1 MNDIEIAELIRNER
15 ELQLARLDCEVRE
28 MERVMQQRLTRI
40 RRRIERIKK
49 LNQ

>member
-1 MNDIEIAELIRNER
+1 MNDKESAE
-15 ELQLARLDCEVRE
+15 LARLECEVRE

-49 LNQ
+49 LKQ

>member
-1 MNDIEIAELIRNER
+1 MNDKESAD
-15 ELQLARLDCEVRE
+15 LARLECEVRE
-28 MERVMQQRLTRI
+28 LERVLAQRIARI

>member
-1 MNDIEIAELIRNER
+1 MNDKESAE
-15 ELQLARLDCEVRE
+15 LARLECEVRE

>member
-1 MNDIEIAELIRNER
+1 MNDKESAE
-15 ELQLARLDCEVRE
+15 LARLECEVRE
-28 MERVMQQRLTRI
+28 MERVLLQRLTRI

>member
-1 MNDIEIAELIRNER
+1 MNDKESAD
-15 ELQLARLDCEVRE
+15 LARLECEVRE